1 MMVGMQMKEYQ
12 VWNSMHVY
20 FWCNGELYNILQI
33 LGFEFIIFVS
43 LLVLEFELRK
53 AHDTIK
59 SLRGSLTKASDI
71 HSKGDEIRQNQTNK
85 DVNHHM
91 TVT

>member
-1 MMVGMQMKEYQ
+1 MFIFDGIDFV
-12 VWNSMHVY
+12 
-20 FWCNGELYNILQI
+20 GELNSSIYKIKY
-33 LGFEFIIFVS
+33 IIANVWHKIYDFLS
-43 LLVLEFELRK
+43 SFLVLEFELRK

-71 HSKGDEIRQNQTNK
+71 QSKGDEIRQNQTNK
-85 DVNHHM
+85 DVNYHM